1 MIIKILSLIILINS
15 FSFSKKTELK
25 PNIVFYLA
33 DDQDQIDYGVYG
45 NNLVKTPAVD
55 KLAKEGIKFNNAYT
69 TQAICAPSRS
79 QIFTGLYPLKNG
91 CMANHISVKNN
102 LKDVNDYMQE
112 IGYDVILAGKSH
124 VKPNSV
130 FNWTYYFKNIG
141 KFLPIEKIESYIS
154 NSKKPFC
161 MFITSD
167 FPHGPFPKN
176 TNYSDDMIFEVPY
189 DKKHPMYNKK
199 GYYQNIENDNDQ
211 LQNILDIVD
220 KYNMKNN
227 TMFIYASDHGLR
239 GKWRVGEV
247 GLKVP
252 LIIRWPDVIKQNT
265 INNGLINLVDILP
278 TLLDVVN
285 NKVPN
290 QLDGVSFKNIL
301 IDGGES
307 KRKFTYGVSTWQNVR
322 DAKVF
327 PSRSVR
333 DSKFKLIVNF
343 NSKEVYK
350 NNLGD
355 NQYVN
360 EFIKLGALAFPNTP
374 FEELYD
380 LENDPYELNNLIKN
394 PDYDIQLESL
404 RIELKRWMKS
414 QNDFLITNKM
424 PLIKPTLHPLDK
436 NTQWTSVTK
445 RLRNTIKDSDY
456 LDLHY

>member
-25 PNIVFYLA
+25 PNIIFYLA
-33 DDQDQIDYGVYG
+33 DDQDQIDYGIYG

-130 FNWTYYFKNIG
+130 FNWSYYFKNIG

-220 KYNMKNN
+220 KYNIKNN

-285 NKVPN
+285 NEVPN

-301 IDGGES
+301 IDVGES

>member
-25 PNIVFYLA
+25 PNIIFYLA
-33 DDQDQIDYGVYG
+33 DDQDQIDYGIYG

-130 FNWTYYFKNIG
+130 FNWSYYFKNIG

-220 KYNMKNN
+220 KYNIKNN

-278 TLLDVVN
+278 TLIDVVN
-285 NKVPN
+285 NEVPN

-333 DSKFKLIVNF
+333 DSKYKLIVNF

-436 NTQWTSVTK
+436 DTQWTSVTK

>member
-1 MIIKILSLIILINS
+1 
-15 FSFSKKTELK
+15 
-25 PNIVFYLA
+25 
-33 DDQDQIDYGVYG
+33 
-45 NNLVKTPAVD
+45 
-55 KLAKEGIKFNNAYT
+55 
-69 TQAICAPSRS
+69 
-79 QIFTGLYPLKNG
+79 
-91 CMANHISVKNN
+91 
-102 LKDVNDYMQE
+102 
-112 IGYDVILAGKSH
+112 
-124 VKPNSV
+124 
-130 FNWTYYFKNIG
+130 
-141 KFLPIEKIESYIS
+141 
-154 NSKKPFC
+154 
-161 MFITSD
+161 MFVTSD

-176 TNYSDDMIFEVPY
+176 TNYSDEMIFEVPY
-189 DKKHPMYNKK
+189 EKKHPMYNKK

-211 LQNILDIVD
+211 LQTILDIVD
-220 KYNMKNN
+220 KYNIKKN

-239 GKWRVGEV
+239 GKYRVGEA

-252 LIIRWPDVIKQNT
+252 LIIRWPDIIKPNT

-278 TLLDVVN
+278 TLLDIIN
-285 NKVPN
+285 NEVPS
-290 QLDGVSFKNIL
+290 QLDGISFKNVL
-301 IDGGES
+301 TDGAES

-360 EFIKLGALAFPNTP
+360 EFIKLGANAFPNIP
-374 FEELYD
+374 YEELYD
-380 LENDPYELNNLIKN
+380 LENDPYELNNLIKDSVYN
-394 PDYDIQLESL
+394 SQSESL
-404 RIELKRWMKS
+404 RIELRRWMKS

-424 PLIKPTLHPLDK
+424 PLLKPTLHPLDK
-436 NTQWTSVTK
+436 DTQWTSVTK

>member
-25 PNIVFYLA
+25 PNIIFYLA
-33 DDQDQIDYGVYG
+33 DDQDQIDYGIYG

-130 FNWTYYFKNIG
+130 FNWSYYFKNIG

-220 KYNMKNN
+220 KYNIKNN

-278 TLLDVVN
+278 TLIDVVN
-285 NKVPN
+285 NEVPN

-436 NTQWTSVTK
+436 DTQWTSVTK

>member
-1 MIIKILSLIILINS
+1 MIKILSLIIIISS
-15 FSFSKKTELK
+15 FSFSKKNELK
-25 PNIVFYLA
+25 PNIIFYLA
-33 DDQDQIDYGVYG
+33 DDQDQIDYGIYG

-55 KLAKEGIKFNNAYT
+55 KLANEGIKFNNAYT

-91 CMANHISVKNN
+91 CMVNHISVKNN
-102 LKDVNDYMQE
+102 LKDVNDFMEE
-112 IGYDVILAGKSH
+112 IGYEVILAGKSH

-130 FNWTYYFKNIG
+130 FNWSYYFKNIG
-141 KFLPIEKIESYIS
+141 KFLPIEMIESYIS

-161 MFITSD
+161 MFVTSD

-176 TNYSDDMIFEVPY
+176 TNYSDEMIFEVPY
-189 DKKHPMYNKK
+189 EKKHPMYNKK

-211 LQNILDIVD
+211 LQTILDIVD
-220 KYNMKNN
+220 KYNIKKN

-239 GKWRVGEV
+239 GKYRVGEA

-252 LIIRWPDVIKQNT
+252 LVIRWPDIIKPNT

-278 TLLDVVN
+278 TLLDIIN
-285 NKVPN
+285 NEVPS
-290 QLDGVSFKNIL
+290 QLDGISFKNVL
-301 IDGGES
+301 TDGTES

-360 EFIKLGALAFPNTP
+360 EFIKLGANAFPNIP
-374 FEELYD
+374 YEELYD
-380 LENDPYELNNLIKN
+380 LENDPYELNNLIKDSVYN
-394 PDYDIQLESL
+394 SQSESL
-404 RIELKRWMKS
+404 RIELRRWMKS

-424 PLIKPTLHPLDK
+424 PLLKPTLHPLDK
-436 NTQWTSVTK
+436 DTQWTSVTK

>member
-33 DDQDQIDYGVYG
+33 DDQDQIDYGIYG

-130 FNWTYYFKNIG
+130 FNWSYYFKNIG

-436 NTQWTSVTK
+436 DTQWTSVTK

>member
-25 PNIVFYLA
+25 PNIIFYLA
-33 DDQDQIDYGVYG
+33 DDQDQIDYGIYG

-130 FNWTYYFKNIG
+130 FNWSYYFKNIG

-436 NTQWTSVTK
+436 DTQWTSVTK

>member
-15 FSFSKKTELK
+15 FSFTKKTELK
-25 PNIVFYLA
+25 PNIIFYLA
-33 DDQDQIDYGVYG
+33 DDQDQIDYGIYG

-130 FNWTYYFKNIG
+130 FNWSYYFKNIG

-278 TLLDVVN
+278 TLLDIVN

-343 NSKEVYK
+343 NSKEIYK

-436 NTQWTSVTK
+436 DTQWTSVTK
-445 RLRNTIKDSDY
+445 RLRNTIKGSDY

>member
-25 PNIVFYLA
+25 PNIIFYLA
-33 DDQDQIDYGVYG
+33 DDQDQIDYGIYG

-130 FNWTYYFKNIG
+130 FNWSYYFKNIG

-220 KYNMKNN
+220 KYNIKNN

-285 NKVPN
+285 NEVPN

-436 NTQWTSVTK
+436 DTQWTSVTK

>member
-25 PNIVFYLA
+25 PNIIFYLA
-33 DDQDQIDYGVYG
+33 DDQDQIDYGIYG

-130 FNWTYYFKNIG
+130 FNWSYYFKNIG

-285 NKVPN
+285 NEVPN

-436 NTQWTSVTK
+436 DTQWTSVTK

>member
-1 MIIKILSLIILINS
+1 MIKILSLIILINS

-25 PNIVFYLA
+25 PNIIFYLA
-33 DDQDQIDYGVYG
+33 DDQDQIDYGIYG

-130 FNWTYYFKNIG
+130 FNWSYYFKNIG
-141 KFLPIEKIESYIS
+141 KFLPIKKIESYIS

-278 TLLDVVN
+278 TLIDVVN
-285 NKVPN
+285 NEVPN

-333 DSKFKLIVNF
+333 DSKYKLIVNF
-343 NSKEVYK
+343 NSIEVYK

-374 FEELYD
+374 YEELYD

-436 NTQWTSVTK
+436 DTQWTSVTK

>member
-25 PNIVFYLA
+25 PNIIFYLA
-33 DDQDQIDYGVYG
+33 DDQDQIDYGIYG

-130 FNWTYYFKNIG
+130 FNWSYYFKNIG

-220 KYNMKNN
+220 KYNIKNN

-285 NKVPN
+285 NEVPN

>member
-33 DDQDQIDYGVYG
+33 DDQDQIDYGIYG

-130 FNWTYYFKNIG
+130 FNWSYYFKNIG

-211 LQNILDIVD
+211 LQTILDIVD

-436 NTQWTSVTK
+436 DTQWTSVTK

>member
-1 MIIKILSLIILINS
+1 MIKILSLIIFISS
-15 FSFSKKTELK
+15 FSFSKKNELR
-25 PNIVFYLA
+25 PNIIFYLA
-33 DDQDQIDYGVYG
+33 DDQDQIDYGIYG

-55 KLAKEGIKFNNAYT
+55 KLANEGIKFNNAYT

-91 CMANHISVKNN
+91 CMVNHISVKNN
-102 LKDVNDYMQE
+102 LKDVNDFMKE
-112 IGYDVILAGKSH
+112 IGYEVILAGKSH

-130 FNWTYYFKNIG
+130 FNWSYYFKNIG

-220 KYNMKNN
+220 KYNIKNN

-290 QLDGVSFKNIL
+290 QPDGVSFKNIL

>member
-25 PNIVFYLA
+25 PNIIFYLA
-33 DDQDQIDYGVYG
+33 DDQDQIDYGIYG

-130 FNWTYYFKNIG
+130 FNWSYYFKNIG

-220 KYNMKNN
+220 KYNIKNN

-278 TLLDVVN
+278 TLIDVVN
-285 NKVPN
+285 NEVPN

-374 FEELYD
+374 YEELYD

-436 NTQWTSVTK
+436 DTQWTSVTK

>member
-25 PNIVFYLA
+25 PNIIFYLA
-33 DDQDQIDYGVYG
+33 DDQDQIDYGIYG

-102 LKDVNDYMQE
+102 LKDVNDFMEE
-112 IGYDVILAGKSH
+112 IGYEVILAGKSH

-130 FNWTYYFKNIG
+130 FNWSYYFKNIG

-278 TLLDVVN
+278 TLIDVVN
-285 NKVPN
+285 NEVPN

-333 DSKFKLIVNF
+333 DSKYKLIVNF
-343 NSKEVYK
+343 NSIEVYK

-424 PLIKPTLHPLDK
+424 PLIKPTLPPLDK
-436 NTQWTSVTK
+436 DTQWTSVTK

>member
-25 PNIVFYLA
+25 PNIIFYLA
-33 DDQDQIDYGVYG
+33 DDQDQIDYGIYG

-130 FNWTYYFKNIG
+130 FNWSYYFKNIG

-220 KYNMKNN
+220 KYNIKNN

-285 NKVPN
+285 NEVPN

-374 FEELYD
+374 YEELYD

-436 NTQWTSVTK
+436 DTQWTSVTK